1 WTSGIRPVRL
11 LLETLNSF
19 KFEKSNRG
27 ISPPSSLFSAR
38 NTVRPEILDKSGNV
52 PNNLLDIKYFHVIQH
67 GKRSWK
73 ASRKPVPTDMQVSEL
88 FAGRN
93 LGRNSS
99 TNIVILEMKNIE
111 RSSKSCHTTEN
122 ADIQLSCEIGAVEV
136 QLSNNSIPSVTSYT
150 WPPV

>member
-52 PNNLLDIKYFHVIQH
+52 PNNLLLETSSIFMLFNMARE
-67 GKRSWK
+67 GGRLPESRFPLTCKRVSCLQEKIWVEIPPLILLY
-73 ASRKPVPTDMQVSEL
+73 SR
-88 FAGRN
+88 
-93 LGRNSS
+93 
-99 TNIVILEMKNIE
+99 
-111 RSSKSCHTTEN
+111 
-122 ADIQLSCEIGAVEV
+122 
-136 QLSNNSIPSVTSYT
+136 
-150 WPPV
+150 